1 MKRITLAT
9 SIGLAFFLA
18 TASPARVGLLA
29 GPAQNPPSQSSAQ
42 PPHEH
47 SQPNM
52 HDMMKMHEKMM
63 GDMKAADAKLDQ
75 LVTQMNAATREAKID
90 ATAAVVAELVR
101 QQKAMHEHMGQM
113 HQQMMGGHDMMMK
126 K

>member
-9 SIGLAFFLA
+9 SIGLAIFLA
-18 TASPARVGLLA
+18 TVSPARVGLLA
-29 GPAQNPPSQSSAQ
+29 GPAQNPPSQGSAQ

-52 HDMMKMHEKMM
+52 QDMMKMHEKML

-75 LVTQMNAATREAKID
+75 LVKKMQSATGAAKTD
-90 ATAAVVAELVR
+90 AVAELLAALVEDR
-101 QQKAMHEHMGQM
+101 KAACEPMMAHMM
-113 HQQMMGGHDMMMK
+113 SMMNGDHTHTRD
-126 K
+126 